1 MGELAESIK
10 EAAEHGHG
18 LAPHSLNSRVVVA
31 VAISAT
37 VMALTN
43 IIGSEVVQEM
53 NLTASEV
60 NNAWA
65 YFQAKSTK
73 QHLAENSRQL
83 LEAQGELTPASAGV
97 LKPRLEHYRA
107 DVERYDRE
115 KTTIQKRAEELEA
128 RRTLLQARAEMFAIA
143 EAAFSLSLAL
153 FGLTALTQRR
163 WLLGLGVVF
172 ATAGLLAAGTA
183 VFSIGLSHR
192 EPSAVVAQR

>member
-1 MGELAESIK
+1 MGELADSIQ

-18 LAPHSLNSRVVVA
+18 APHSLNSRVGVA
-31 VAISAT
+31 VAITAT

-43 IIGSEVVQEM
+43 IVGGEGVQEM

-83 LEAQGELTPASAGV
+83 LEAQGDLNPSAASV
-97 LKPRLEHYRA
+97 LKPRLERYRA
-107 DVERYDRE
+107 DVERYDGE
-115 KTTIQKRAEELEA
+115 KTAIQKQAEALEV
-128 RRTLLQARAEMFAIA
+128 RRNLLQARAGRFGVA

-163 WLLGLGVVF
+163 WLLGLGIVF
-172 ATAGLLAAGTA
+172 ATAGLLAATSA
-183 VFSIGLSHR
+183 AFSVGLSH
-192 EPSAVVAQR
+192 PAPAAVDEKR